1 MNSISGFLGS
11 RPDYRQAVYTL
22 VRLGLPVLVTQ
33 LGSIVVSMA
42 DTMMV
47 GDYGTPE
54 LASAAFVNNLFMV
67 PIVMQ
72 MGFAGGLT
80 PLVGA
85 LYGRGKFVEAGQL
98 LRTGIRLNMILALLI
113 LLVMGSVYFFLDKM
127 GQPSELLPLIRPY
140 YLIVLGSVVIGGL
153 FFPCMQMAMGVTDT
167 TTPMIIIVVCNVQN
181 VIGNYLLIFGHAGCP
196 ELGLA
201 GAGLSTLLA
210 RITCAAAMFGVILV
224 HKRYRPYRP
233 GLRQGAAPG
242 QWRQLTGTSVPVMI
256 QAGIEASLWSM
267 GAIVCGWYGKEQLA
281 AYQVVLVIGQLGFMT
296 YMSFAT
302 ATSIRVANL
311 TGVDDRAGIRITALA
326 GLHLNLALATAAS
339 LTFLLTGRTL
349 LGFFSEDSSV
359 VSVALGLIIPLV
371 LYQFADAVQ
380 MTYVN
385 ALRGTSRVKPLIAI
399 SVVSYIVI
407 GIPVMLLLAS
417 VLQMYSV
424 GVYYSFSAALLVAA
438 WLYRRSFRKVLR
450 QPLAAPSE

>member
-127 GQPSELLPLIRPY
+127 GQPPELLPLIRPY
-140 YLIVLGSVVIGGL
+140 YL
-153 FFPCMQMAMGVTDT
+153 
-167 TTPMIIIVVCNVQN
+167 
-181 VIGNYLLIFGHAGCP
+181 
-196 ELGLA
+196 
-201 GAGLSTLLA
+201 
-210 RITCAAAMFGVILV
+210 
-224 HKRYRPYRP
+224 
-233 GLRQGAAPG
+233 
-242 QWRQLTGTSVPVMI
+242 
-256 QAGIEASLWSM
+256 
-267 GAIVCGWYGKEQLA
+267 
-281 AYQVVLVIGQLGFMT
+281 
-296 YMSFAT
+296 
-302 ATSIRVANL
+302 
-311 TGVDDRAGIRITALA
+311 
-326 GLHLNLALATAAS
+326 
-339 LTFLLTGRTL
+339 
-349 LGFFSEDSSV
+349 
-359 VSVALGLIIPLV
+359 
-371 LYQFADAVQ
+371 
-380 MTYVN
+380 
-385 ALRGTSRVKPLIAI
+385 
-399 SVVSYIVI
+399 
-407 GIPVMLLLAS
+407 
-417 VLQMYSV
+417 
-424 GVYYSFSAALLVAA
+424 
-438 WLYRRSFRKVLR
+438 
-450 QPLAAPSE
+450 